1 MMNFLRKHQKK
12 LFIAITVMIIASF
25 TFFGTSATLGTQD
38 IPDKKLGVALDGSPI
53 MEREM
58 HAMVR
63 FISMGTNELL
73 KNDLMS
79 TGLTAILA
87 ERYFDE
93 LKGEFEEK
101 LDKAKRFTPYSHPQA
116 PFLSAVQVWSR
127 FIPQL
132 PHHLE
137 QVQKGD
143 CSPKT
148 FAAYCD
154 LYLDQV
160 AFPPELLRRVLVYQQ
175 QQYSWISP
183 DMGLSD
189 TRRLTLFD
197 AQSFEEWFG
206 PRFTEVLGKFLFNAA
221 AIAEK
226 KGYKVT
232 TDEARA
238 HLLQTCLNTLRSI
251 PSQQEITFADASE
264 FLRIQLQMSGVDES
278 TAVKMWKKTMLVH
291 RLFNEIGQGIFVDP
305 QSYQQF
311 SSFANETA
319 TVEVYQLPEI
329 LRLPDFRSLLKLQY
343 YVEAVAPKL
352 KKIADL
358 PRQFLSPEEVE
369 KKIPELVVS
378 RYTLEVS
385 KVTKEEV
392 SGRLTL
398 KETWDYEVSNEGW
411 QKLSM
416 EFPILARNA
425 GETIDGRYT
434 ALDSTEG
441 NERLKIDRFA
451 RSELINKHP
460 EWIEEAL
467 FKAPSKKETIA
478 IRSRG
483 AVAPFDE
490 IEETFALRTYLQN
503 ASVGEAGSLFTP
515 DNKTYYRII
524 VFEKPVSKQVMTL
537 KEALEGDWLGQ
548 LLDDKLQEAYADVR
562 KKQPDA
568 FKLENGSWKP
578 FSDVRDPIGALVY
591 ADHLKQISDKP
602 LPLEQYPAQRFAA
615 LMQNAKKT
623 IESQGEESPYV
634 KTAGEPLID
643 QWAIVSQTK
652 EIKRS
657 DVTTL
662 PKPEMFTSIEGK
674 WSPLSMPQNGDLA
687 FFRLIKKA
695 PSEQTV
701 LDKVVEGQ
709 RHLGTDARR
718 LFMHQ
723 ALIEMDK
730 S

>member
-12 LFIAITVMIIASF
+12 MFIAITVMIIASF

-101 LDKAKRFTPYSHPQA
+101 LDKARRFTPYSHPQA
-116 PFLSAVQVWSR
+116 PFLSAAQVWSR

-137 QVQKGD
+137 EVQKGD
-143 CSPKT
+143 LSPKT

-189 TRRLTLFD
+189 TRRLVLFD
-197 AQSFEEWFG
+197 AHSFEEWFG

-238 HLLQTCLNTLRSI
+238 HLLQTCLKTLRSI

-264 FLRIQLQMSGVDES
+264 FLRIQLQMSSVDES
-278 TAVKMWKKTMLVH
+278 TAVKMWKKAMLVH
-291 RLFNEIGQGIFVDP
+291 RLFNEVGQGIFVDP

-311 SSFANETA
+311 SSFADETA
-319 TVEVYQLPEI
+319 TVEVYQLPAI
-329 LRLPDFRSLLKLQY
+329 LRLSDFRSLLKLQY

-358 PRQFLSPEEVE
+358 PRQFFSSEEVE

-378 RYTLEVS
+378 RYVMEVS

-392 SGRLTL
+392 GGRLTL

-411 QKLSM
+411 QKLST
-416 EFPILARNA
+416 EFPILARKG
-425 GETIDGRYT
+425 GETIDARYAT
-434 ALDSTEG
+434 LDG
-441 NERLKIDRFA
+441 LKWM
-451 RSELINKHP
+451 S
-460 EWIEEAL
+460 
-467 FKAPSKKETIA
+467 
-478 IRSRG
+478 G
-483 AVAPFDE
+483 
-490 IEETFALRTYLQN
+490 
-503 ASVGEAGSLFTP
+503 
-515 DNKTYYRII
+515 
-524 VFEKPVSKQVMTL
+524 
-537 KEALEGDWLGQ
+537 
-548 LLDDKLQEAYADVR
+548 
-562 KKQPDA
+562 
-568 FKLENGSWKP
+568 
-578 FSDVRDPIGALVY
+578 
-591 ADHLKQISDKP
+591 
-602 LPLEQYPAQRFAA
+602 
-615 LMQNAKKT
+615 
-623 IESQGEESPYV
+623 
-634 KTAGEPLID
+634 
-643 QWAIVSQTK
+643 
-652 EIKRS
+652 
-657 DVTTL
+657 
-662 PKPEMFTSIEGK
+662 
-674 WSPLSMPQNGDLA
+674 
-687 FFRLIKKA
+687 
-695 PSEQTV
+695 
-701 LDKVVEGQ
+701 
-709 RHLGTDARR
+709 
-718 LFMHQ
+718 
-723 ALIEMDK
+723 
-730 S
+730 